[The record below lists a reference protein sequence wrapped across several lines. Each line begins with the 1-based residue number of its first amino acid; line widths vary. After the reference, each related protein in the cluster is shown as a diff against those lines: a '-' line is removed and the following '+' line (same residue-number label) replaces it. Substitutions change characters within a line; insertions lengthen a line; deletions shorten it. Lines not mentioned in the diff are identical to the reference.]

1 MAGIKEL
8 LEDVLKEAEGVSLG
22 IDKNINDY
30 LDTGNLALNKI
41 ISDDY
46 FKGYPLGRIVELY
59 GDPSTGK
66 SMLIYQA
73 MANWQKKYEEKAV
86 CILDDTEDVFT
97 EFVARIVG
105 LDGSKVLV
113 VSSETVEDHFETVF
127 LGAKKKQSL
136 VDRILSRNKDF
147 KIIVAL
153 DSVAHL
159 STRHEKEVGLDK
171 SDLSKAKQF
180 LDYIQNARSKSTYK
194 MYRIGIK
201 LFEEYYGKNAD
212 EILEERKQDVL
223 SGDFQRTRRFA
234 REMEKFYNWLVKE
247 GYSENT
253 ARTNCQGILQ
263 FFRFYGFAVALE
275 PHSKI
280 SRTTV
285 SSKTWIPSIEDLR
298 KMFKIADLRAKVIL
312 SLGLDVAWRV
322 NDFLQIKKND
332 IDLTKKPPIPIEKI
346 TQKQK
351 ILSSTFISSETVELL
366 KAYIP
371 TLPKNNDYLFPSKLR
386 PKQPIDSETV
396 NKILKDLTL
405 KAKIKIP
412 KNKRFT
418 FHSLRKRFLSTAYT
432 LGIDSEISKLLVGK
446 SIGSSVETYLYD
458 VKLQDAFKL
467 VRGNLKLSNGTFF
480 LFRRLL
486 ALITSMFC
494 IRGKSVSI
502 SNPKF
507 SIIGL
512 RQSSASLIKGFEVP
526 FFHFA
531 ISSLMLMFLISAR
544 FVRSIR
550 KFASLF

>member
-1 MAGIKEL
+1 M
-8 LEDVLKEAEGVSLG
+8 
-22 IDKNINDY
+22 
-30 LDTGNLALNKI
+30 
-41 ISDDY
+41 
-46 FKGYPLGRIVELY
+46 
-59 GDPSTGK
+59 
-66 SMLIYQA
+66 
-73 MANWQKKYEEKAV
+73 KYHNEKQENR
-86 CILDDTEDVFT
+86 T
-97 EFVARIVG
+97 
-105 LDGSKVLV
+105 
-113 VSSETVEDHFETVF
+113 
-127 LGAKKKQSL
+127 
-136 VDRILSRNKDF
+136 
-147 KIIVAL
+147 
-153 DSVAHL
+153 
-159 STRHEKEVGLDK
+159 
-171 SDLSKAKQF
+171 DLSKAKQF

-418 FHSLRKRFLSTAYT
+418 FHSLRKRFLSTAYS
-432 LGIDSEISKLLVGK
+432 LGVDSEVSKLLVGK

-467 VRGNLKLSNGTFF
+467 VREENLKLSNGTVKHEIELKDKEIAELKKQINELQTALKTFVN
-480 LFRRLL
+480 LFQSEIAVKTLKQLKQKGLL
-486 ALITSMFC
+486 KTLPVKLSNQLVHGTIEDAYTLILKLAEINKQKQKTEYE
-494 IRGKSVSI
+494 KLL
-502 SNPKF
+502 K
-507 SIIGL
+507 
-512 RQSSASLIKGFEVP
+512 EVN
-526 FFHFA
+526 HWNN
-531 ISSLMLMFLISAR
+531 
-544 FVRSIR
+544 
-550 KFASLF
+550 K